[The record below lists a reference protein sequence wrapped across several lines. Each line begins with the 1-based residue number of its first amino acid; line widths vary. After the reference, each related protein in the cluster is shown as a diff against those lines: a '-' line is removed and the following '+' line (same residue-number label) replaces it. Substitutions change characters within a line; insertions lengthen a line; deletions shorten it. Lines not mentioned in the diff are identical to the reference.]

1 MENNELLY
9 GLAAG
14 TGLLLQWL
22 LRISSRKTGKK
33 EKLLWNLGK
42 CAVLLVIQV
51 LLMKTFIH
59 YSGSAAVLGSCIA
72 ASCVTFLIAAAV
84 LVMQFVY
91 ERKYPMTD
99 EQMMRLNDL

>member
-14 TGLLLQWL
+14 AGLLLQWL
-22 LRISSRKTGKK
+22 LRASSGKTGKK
-33 EKLLWNLGK
+33 EKLLWNLVK
-42 CAVLLVIQV
+42 CAVLLGVQV
-51 LLMKTFIH
+51 LLMSTFIH
-59 YSGSAAVLGSCIA
+59 YSGSASILGSCIM
-72 ASCVTFLIAAAV
+72 ASCVTFLIAVAV
-84 LVMQFVY
+84 LIMQFVY